1 MFTFVCETLRVV
13 SKGRTV
19 VRGPKVFGKASEN
32 PLAQNVASVTLSA
45 MNSFKVIIERHSDGY
60 VAYPVGLNG
69 AVVGD
74 GDSIEAALA
83 NVESAIRFHLETF
96 GKDALGEQ
104 TDQVLLA
111 DVSV

>member
-1 MFTFVCETLRVV
+1 M
-13 SKGRTV
+13 
-19 VRGPKVFGKASEN
+19 
-32 PLAQNVASVTLSA
+32 
-45 MNSFKVIIERHSDGY
+45 
-60 VAYPVGLNG
+60 AYPVGLNR

-74 GDSIEAALA
+74 GNSVEEALA

-104 TDQVLLA
+104 MDRVLLA